1 MKNFNRITID
11 TLDALADS
19 NVDCGGWGEQ
29 SKQFFM
35 TSLDKTG
42 QRIGQKFQEVYDIDE
57 AVDRVSKGQF
67 AYYDNIHFLRYVKV
81 RQKIKTNEQKLQ
93 SINGNLHYLYFILL

>member
-1 MKNFNRITID
+1 M
-11 TLDALADS
+11 DALVDS
-19 NVDCGGWGEQ
+19 NVDCGGWG
-29 SKQFFM
+29 KQAKEFFM
-35 TSLDKTG
+35 TSSDKTG

-81 RQKIKTNEQKLQ
+81 RQTIKIYEQKLQ
-93 SINGNLHYLYFILL
+93 SINGNLHNLHFIIL